1 MATELIHVGFGNF
14 LAIDRVV
21 AIVSPNSAPVKRMV
35 TEAKNKGQVVD
46 LTSGRKTK
54 ATLLMDTG
62 HIILAGISSETI
74 AGRVESKRLILDLQ
88 EGRDSKESKG
98 GDRVGE
104 VSLVRGRQ

>member
-88 EGRDSKESKG
+88 GSSDSKESKG
-98 GDRVGE
+98 VDRVGE
-104 VSLVRGRQ
+104 ASFVRGRQ